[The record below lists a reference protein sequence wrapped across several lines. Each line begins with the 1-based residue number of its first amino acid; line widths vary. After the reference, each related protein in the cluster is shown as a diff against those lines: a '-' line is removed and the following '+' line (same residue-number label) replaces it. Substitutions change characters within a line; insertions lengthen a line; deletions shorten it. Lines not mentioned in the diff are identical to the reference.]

1 MRLCSGSI
9 SAHSSG
15 SNPSSDVS
23 CTAEALVSTLRGV
36 QVLAPASADLS
47 PVSSRRRTL
56 AIEQPGDDV
65 RVRLGGGLLLAGIGG
80 RYVGSSTPGITGN
93 LGAPVPPL
101 PIARAR
107 HAIQVGRN
115 PQDPA
120 NPLVRRLQRREG
132 GSGLFRIFGDGNH
145 QSRHVREHAEQVRAY
160 LEANLTQDLD
170 MNAVARAA
178 SLSPFYLTR
187 IFKQRFGV
195 PPYRYLIGLR
205 IRYASDL
212 LRESSL
218 SVTQVCHRSGFNSL
232 SHFITTFRNH
242 TGMSPSQYRRV
253 VDWQQDAGR
262 FGQETEP
269 LVETPRRMNF

>member
-1 MRLCSGSI
+1 MACW
-9 SAHSSG
+9 
-15 SNPSSDVS
+15 
-23 CTAEALVSTLRGV
+23 
-36 QVLAPASADLS
+36 
-47 PVSSRRRTL
+47 
-56 AIEQPGDDV
+56 
-65 RVRLGGGLLLAGIGG
+65 AGI
-80 RYVGSSTPGITGN
+80 RKT
-93 LGAPVPPL
+93 
-101 PIARAR
+101 ARAR
-107 HAIQVGRN
+107 ARVHF
-115 PQDPA
+115 PQ
-120 NPLVRRLQRREG
+120 RG
-132 GSGLFRIFGDGNH
+132 GSRLFGRFGDVDH

-187 IFKQRFGV
+187 IFKQRYGV

-232 SHFITTFRNH
+232 SHFITTFRRH
-242 TGMSPSQYRRV
+242 TGMSPSQYRRL

-262 FGQETEP
+262 FGQETER
-269 LVETPRRMNF
+269 LVERPRRMNL

>member
-1 MRLCSGSI
+1 M
-9 SAHSSG
+9 
-15 SNPSSDVS
+15 
-23 CTAEALVSTLRGV
+23 
-36 QVLAPASADLS
+36 
-47 PVSSRRRTL
+47 
-56 AIEQPGDDV
+56 
-65 RVRLGGGLLLAGIGG
+65 
-80 RYVGSSTPGITGN
+80 
-93 LGAPVPPL
+93 
-101 PIARAR
+101 
-107 HAIQVGRN
+107 
-115 PQDPA
+115 
-120 NPLVRRLQRREG
+120 
-132 GSGLFRIFGDGNH
+132 FGDGNH
-145 QSRHVREHAEQVRAY
+145 QSRHVRKHAEQVRAY

-178 SLSPFYLTR
+178 SMSPFYLTR
-187 IFKQRFGV
+187 IFKQRYGV
-195 PPYRYLIGLR
+195 PPYRYLIELR
-205 IRYASDL
+205 IRYASEL